1 MDLEKLREL
10 AQSLINAIDDRQEGV
25 IFSQDQIERILKEI
39 SENY

>member
-1 MDLEKLREL
+1 MDLERLREL
-10 AQSLINAIDDRQEGV
+10 AKSLIDAIDDRQEGV

>member
-10 AQSLINAIDDRQEGV
+10 AQSLINVIDDRQEGV